1 MGTKQKK
8 TVETVETVPVTVT
21 VETRGE
27 ELAADIGS
35 MADLLGKAIELGN
48 LELSTLAKIGATP
61 EEESAARANMSA
73 IVRDTATA
81 IDNTLDMGKEYSA
94 WLAEQE
100 AEKAR
105 NEAET
110 ELVAAKPD
118 ATPEEIAAV
127 RDGIKASGN
136 FSYTSYSRVGEILFP
151 DSMSLDGAF
160 RRVEEFVRFMRDC
173 HVAGSDLTIGDCGK
187 FPRAAVELM
196 HAVSGVAKPKPVK
209 AQSARKTTTDNIV
222 KVMRSMLDGGAF
234 KSAQAVADTLKGA
247 FRDSELEAALLIVN
261 KR

>member
-1 MGTKQKK
+1 MGNKQKR
-8 TVETVETVPVTVT
+8 TVETAETVP

-27 ELAADIGS
+27 ELIADIGS
-35 MADLLGKAIELGN
+35 MASLLDKAMELGN
-48 LELSTLAKIGATP
+48 LDLATLSKIDATP
-61 EEESAARANMSA
+61 EEEATARANMHT

-81 IDNTLDMGKEYSA
+81 IDNTLDMGKAYSE

-105 NEAET
+105 NEAEN

-118 ATPEEIAAV
+118 ATPEEIASV
-127 RDGIKASGN
+127 RDGIKATGN

-151 DSMSLDGAF
+151 DSLSLDSAF
-160 RRVEEFVRFMRDC
+160 RRVEDFIRFMRDC
-173 HVAGSDLTIGDCGK
+173 HVAGSDLTIGDCPK
-187 FPRAAVELM
+187 FPRAAIEIM
-196 HAVSGVAKPKPVK
+196 HAASAIAKPKPVK

-222 KVMRSMLDGGAF
+222 KVMRSMLEGGAF
-234 KSAQAVADTLKGA
+234 TSAQAVADTLKGA